1 MTIEVFAEIAC
12 PFTHLSLRRIVARRR
27 DLGRTDPVLRVR
39 PWPLELVNGEPL
51 DADHVAKEVR
61 ALREQIA
68 PDLFAGFDAA
78 SFPATSMPA
87 FRLAEAA
94 SAVDARTGEAV
105 NLALREALFEQGRD
119 VSDPAVLAEVAAA
132 HGLEVPGDGLDD
144 VVRQA
149 QAEGKARGVE
159 GSPHFFVAG
168 TSVFCPLLDIRR
180 DDEGEFHLTVDEAAV
195 TAQIDRWLTP
205 EG

>member
-12 PFTHLSLRRIVARRR
+12 PFTHLSLRRIVDRRR
-27 DLGRTDPVLRVR
+27 DLGRIDPVLWVR

-51 DADHVAKEVR
+51 AADHVAKEVR

-68 PDLFAGFDAA
+68 PDLFAGFDPS

-94 SAVDARTGEAV
+94 SAADARTGEAV
-105 NLALREALFEQGRD
+105 SLALREALFEQGRD

-149 QAEGKARGVE
+149 QAEGKARGVA

-168 TSVFCPLLDIRR
+168 TSVFCPMLDIQR
-180 DDEGEFHLTVDEAAV
+180 DDEGEFHLTLDEPAV
-195 TAQIDRWLTP
+195 TEQLDRWLTE